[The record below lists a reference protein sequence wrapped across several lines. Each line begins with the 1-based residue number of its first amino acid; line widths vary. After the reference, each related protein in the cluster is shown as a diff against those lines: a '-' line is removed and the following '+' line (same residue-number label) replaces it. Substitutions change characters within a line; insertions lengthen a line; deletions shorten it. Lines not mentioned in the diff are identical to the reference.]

1 MAGTASLI
9 LLGVFGGLAL
19 LGIPLA
25 LAITAAAI
33 AALLLVLPFDMALF
47 TSAQKML
54 ASLDS
59 FTLLAVPFF
68 ILSGVIMNSGG
79 IAVRLVDFA
88 KLLAGRVPGSLAQTN
103 IAGNMLFGAISGSA
117 IAASTS
123 IGGVMVPMQKREG
136 YDPGFAAAVNI
147 ASAPT
152 GMLIPPS
159 TAFII
164 YSLVAGGALIAA
176 LFLAG
181 AVAGLLWGLGLMVLT
196 GIVARRRDWRGDARP
211 SLRDAAQVTWRALP
225 SLMLIVL
232 IIGGIMLGIVTA
244 VEASGIAVIYTMLLA
259 FVIHRTVPVRAL
271 PGHPDLH
278 ADPSAHRTRGRH
290 GPGAF
295 RRGHGLQPG
304 HRHDHAAGGDRP
316 LRRRWRG
323 QGPGR
328 DGDPRAWPVLPAAV
342 RGAASGDLRAGRRDV
357 AARACGAV
365 TGGGAPAFSA
375 RPVRA
380 GPGRRD
386 RGLEASGQFAQTRR
400 HGRLLDLDQKVP
412 QAVIHLVLGWTRI
425 HLAHHHLDADWVA
438 HPSAIPCVGSGR
450 SSHLLVPPDLRP
462 CRP

>member
-9 LLGVFGGLAL
+9 LLTVFGGLAL

-164 YSLVAGGALIAA
+164 YSLVAGGASIAA

-181 AVAGLLWGLGLMVLT
+181 AVAGALWGLGLMIVT
-196 GIVARRRDWRGDARP
+196 GLIARRHGWRGDARP
-211 SLRDAAQVTWRALP
+211 SIRDAVQVTMRALP

-232 IIGGIMLGIVTA
+232 IIGGIMLGVVTA
-244 VEASGIAVIYTMLLA
+244 VEASGIAVLYTMLLA
-259 FVIHRTVPVRAL
+259 FVIHRTVPLSAL
-271 PGHPDLH
+271 PGFLIETVQMTGTIMLLL
-278 ADPSAHRTRGRH
+278 AASAALSFAM
-290 GPGAF
+290 AF
-295 RRGHGLQPG
+295 TGI
-304 HRHDHAAGGDRP
+304 
-316 LRRRWRG
+316 
-323 QGPGR
+323 
-328 DGDPRAWPVLPAAV
+328 PAAV
-342 RGAASGDLRAGRRDV
+342 SALILAISDNPLIVLLIINILLLVVGCFMDMG
-357 AARACGAV
+357 
-365 TGGGAPAFSA
+365 PAILIFT
-375 RPVRA
+375 PI
-380 GPGRRD
+380 
-386 RGLEASGQFAQTRR
+386 
-400 HGRLLDLDQKVP
+400 LLPIAQKVGMDP
-412 QAVIHLVLGWTRI
+412 VHFGVVMVFNLAIGTITPPVGTGLFVGAGVARVRVETAIRALGPFYLLLFAVL
-425 HLAHHHLDADWVA
+425 
-438 HPSAIPCVGSGR
+438 
-450 SSHLLVPPDLRP
+450 LLVTYVPSVVMWLPRLAGL
-462 CRP
+462 

>member
-164 YSLVAGGALIAA
+164 YSLVAGGTSIAA

-181 AVAGLLWGLGLMVLT
+181 AVAGVLWGLGLMVLT
-196 GIVARRRDWRGDARP
+196 GIVARRRGWQGDARP
-211 SLRDAAQVTWRALP
+211 SLSDAAQVTWRALP

-232 IIGGIMLGIVTA
+232 IIGGIMMGIVTA

-271 PGHPDLH
+271 PGFLIETVQMTGTIMLLL
-278 ADPSAHRTRGRH
+278 AASAALSFAM
-290 GPGAF
+290 AF
-295 RRGHGLQPG
+295 TGI
-304 HRHDHAAGGDRP
+304 
-316 LRRRWRG
+316 
-323 QGPGR
+323 
-328 DGDPRAWPVLPAAV
+328 PAAV
-342 RGAASGDLRAGRRDV
+342 STLILAISENPLIVLLIINIVLLVVGCFMDMG
-357 AARACGAV
+357 
-365 TGGGAPAFSA
+365 PAILIFT
-375 RPVRA
+375 PI
-380 GPGRRD
+380 
-386 RGLEASGQFAQTRR
+386 
-400 HGRLLDLDQKVP
+400 LLPIAQKVGMDP
-412 QAVIHLVLGWTRI
+412 VHFGVVMIFNLAIGTITPPVGTGLFVGAGVAKVRVETAIRALGPFYLLLFAVL
-425 HLAHHHLDADWVA
+425 
-438 HPSAIPCVGSGR
+438 
-450 SSHLLVPPDLRP
+450 LLVTYIPDVVMWLPRLAGL
-462 CRP
+462 

>member
-9 LLGVFGGLAL
+9 LLGVFGGLAI

-164 YSLVAGGALIAA
+164 YSLVAGGASIAA

-181 AVAGLLWGLGLMVLT
+181 AVAGVLWGLGLMVMT
-196 GIVARRRDWRGDARP
+196 GIIARRRGWRGAPRP
-211 SLRDAAQVTWRALP
+211 SLRDAAQVTLRALP

-259 FVIHRTVPVRAL
+259 FVIHRTVPVSAL
-271 PGHPDLH
+271 PGFLIETVQMTGTIMLLL
-278 ADPSAHRTRGRH
+278 AASAALSFAM
-290 GPGAF
+290 AF
-295 RRGHGLQPG
+295 TGI
-304 HRHDHAAGGDRP
+304 
-316 LRRRWRG
+316 
-323 QGPGR
+323 
-328 DGDPRAWPVLPAAV
+328 PAAV
-342 RGAASGDLRAGRRDV
+342 SGLILAISENPLIVLLIINILLLVVGCFMDMG
-357 AARACGAV
+357 
-365 TGGGAPAFSA
+365 PAILIFT
-375 RPVRA
+375 PI
-380 GPGRRD
+380 
-386 RGLEASGQFAQTRR
+386 
-400 HGRLLDLDQKVP
+400 LLPIAQKVGMDP
-412 QAVIHLVLGWTRI
+412 VHFGVVMIFNLAIGTITPPVGTGLFVGAGVARVRVETAIRALGPFYLLLFAVL
-425 HLAHHHLDADWVA
+425 
-438 HPSAIPCVGSGR
+438 
-450 SSHLLVPPDLRP
+450 LLVTYVPGIVMWLPRLAGL
-462 CRP
+462 

>member
-164 YSLVAGGALIAA
+164 YSLVAGGASVAA

-181 AVAGLLWGLGLMVLT
+181 AVAGVLWGLGLMVMT
-196 GIVARRRDWRGDARP
+196 GLIARRRGWRGDARP
-211 SLRDAAQVTWRALP
+211 TMRDALQVTLRALP

-244 VEASGIAVIYTMLLA
+244 VEASGIAVVYTMLLA

-271 PGHPDLH
+271 PGFLIETVQMTGTIMLLL
-278 ADPSAHRTRGRH
+278 AASAALSFAM
-290 GPGAF
+290 AF
-295 RRGHGLQPG
+295 TGI
-304 HRHDHAAGGDRP
+304 
-316 LRRRWRG
+316 
-323 QGPGR
+323 
-328 DGDPRAWPVLPAAV
+328 PAAV
-342 RGAASGDLRAGRRDV
+342 
-357 AARACGAV
+357 
-365 TGGGAPAFSA
+365 SA
-375 RPVRA
+375 LILSISDNPLIV
-380 GPGRRD
+380 
-386 RGLEASGQFAQTRR
+386 
-400 HGRLLDLDQKVP
+400 LLIINIL
-412 QAVIHLVLGWTRI
+412 
-425 HLAHHHLDADWVA
+425 
-438 HPSAIPCVGSGR
+438 
-450 SSHLLVPPDLRP
+450 LLVVGCFMDMGPAILIFTPILLPIAREVGMDPVHFGVVMVFNLAIGTITPPVGTGLFVGAGVAKVRVETAIRALGP
-462 CRP
+462 FYLLLFAVLLLVTYVPTVVMWLPRLAGL